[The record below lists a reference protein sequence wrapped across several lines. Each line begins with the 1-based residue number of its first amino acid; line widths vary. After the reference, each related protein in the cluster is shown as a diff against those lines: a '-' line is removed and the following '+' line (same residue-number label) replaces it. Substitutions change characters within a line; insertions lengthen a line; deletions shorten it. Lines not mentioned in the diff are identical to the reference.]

1 MAAQAYTVGQNIV
14 FAKGRYAPQSSA
26 GRVIIAHELAHVA
39 QQGSADS
46 ASFQGQILAREPAP
60 SDPSDEDRL
69 VDVERQLIQQQ
80 QQIQSLEQ
88 EQKRHEA
95 IDAKRRQAEN
105 QILRQHNAFNG
116 LIRDWQNAI
125 YRIDYGIKAAKVG
138 FEHAKLGQEKAD
150 ELATQIL
157 LAAVTVGFALG
168 FEPLLAAGLAKLG
181 PKISE
186 SLDEFV
192 EDLLG
197 EGADIKELLE
207 NPAIESVGGA
217 SNIQSARSELPT
229 PEPSTPQSQS
239 TESNQSPLA
248 QAQATMPPQGILEGY
263 LNINFQVL
271 NEKLTETDTKV
282 HPCDHPVER
291 KARRGNR
298 KTGFGDTYRQIQDG

>member
-1 MAAQAYTVGQNIV
+1 MA
-14 FAKGRYAPQSSA
+14 
-26 GRVIIAHELAHVA
+26 EC
-39 QQGSADS
+39 
-46 ASFQGQILAREPAP
+46 
-60 SDPSDEDRL
+60 
-69 VDVERQLIQQQ
+69 QL
-80 QQIQSLEQ
+80 
-88 EQKRHEA
+88 
-95 IDAKRRQAEN
+95 
-105 QILRQHNAFNG
+105 
-116 LIRDWQNAI
+116 
-125 YRIDYGIKAAKVG
+125 RIDYGIKAAKVG

-207 NPAIESVGGA
+207 NPAIESVGAA

-229 PEPSTPQSQS
+229 
-239 TESNQSPLA
+239 
-248 QAQATMPPQGILEGY
+248 PPQGILEGY

-271 NEKLTETDTKV
+271 NEKLTETDTKFTRV
-282 HPCDHPVER
+282 TTRLNAKPDAEIER
-291 KARRGNR
+291 LDLEHLPANPGWIKP
-298 KTGFGDTYRQIQDG
+298 